1 MSAPAAPASIEDAAA
16 EGRVVAWFA
25 ATEPDRP
32 AIVAERGTLTFAEL
46 DARANQLVRALRTRG
61 IDRIAI
67 AAKPDV
73 LDHMQA

>member
-1 MSAPAAPASIEDAAA
+1 MTASAAPASLEDAAA

-46 DARANQLVRALRTRG
+46 DARAN
-61 IDRIAI
+61 RIAH
-67 AAKPDV
+67 V
-73 LDHMQA
+73 LRDRGVTPGAPVEVRPA